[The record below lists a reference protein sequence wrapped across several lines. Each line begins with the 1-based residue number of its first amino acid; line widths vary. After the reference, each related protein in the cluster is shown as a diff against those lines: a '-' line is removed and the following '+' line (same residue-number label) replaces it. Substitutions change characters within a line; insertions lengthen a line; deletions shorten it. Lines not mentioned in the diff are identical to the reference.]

1 MPSQQADI
9 AETIAAL
16 KRALKVQS
24 DGKKIPIH
32 LQDLKEYRLLTFLRI
47 QRPSLSTSPRPQT
60 EVINSSKAPNMY
72 TKVLSRSC
80 VGQMFTNKYVGRLTP
95 VVLESNP
102 I

>member
-16 KRALKVQS
+16 KRALKLQS
-24 DGKKIPIH
+24 DGQKILIH
-32 LQDLKEYRLLTFLRI
+32 LQDLEEYRLLTFLRI
-47 QRPSLSTSPRPQT
+47 QRPPLSPSPRPQT
-60 EVINSSKAPNMY
+60 EAINSSKAPNMY

-80 VGQMFTNKYVGRLTP
+80 VDQMSTNKYVGRLIP
-95 VVLESNP
+95 VARESNP

>member
-16 KRALKVQS
+16 KRALKLQS
-24 DGKKIPIH
+24 DGQKIPIH
-32 LQDLKEYRLLTFLRI
+32 LQDLRGYRLLTFLRI
-47 QRPSLSTSPRPQT
+47 QRPPLNPSPRPQT
-60 EVINSSKAPNMY
+60 EGINSSKVLNMY

-80 VGQMFTNKYVGRLTP
+80 VDQMSTNKYVGRLIP
-95 VVLESNP
+95 VARESNP